1 MNAQVL
7 AQYGWRAADIRA
19 GSAPADALSG
29 ETVDRLI
36 ESGVRG
42 PELPAQEALA
52 DKVAEIWGQ
61 AHGDARHG

>member
-1 MNAQVL
+1 MYRSSHSTA
-7 AQYGWRAADIRA
+7 GAADIRA